1 MGADFM
7 IAHIEIGSSE
17 QQFIDSMLNFV
28 QSCSDEM
35 VMRIYDDLFCV
46 DPDED
51 SQPINIF
58 RSLLMSEVKDLEAI
72 IDSASDVSMIHVNG
86 SDVLVTGGFSWG
98 DSPTDSFDCISNC
111 NLISWWMRKE
121 TK

>member
-1 MGADFM
+1 MGADYM
-7 IAHIEIGSSE
+7 TAYVEIVGSE
-17 QQFIDSMLNFV
+17 QEFIDSMTEFV
-28 QSCSDEM
+28 KSCSDEM
-35 VMRIYDDLFCV
+35 VMRIYDDLFCI

-51 SQPINIF
+51 SQPIDIL
-58 RSLLMSEVKDLEAI
+58 RYLLLSEVKDLAAI
-72 IDSASDVSMIHVNG
+72 IDCARDVSMINIKG

-121 TK
+121 KK

>member
-51 SQPINIF
+51 ESIINLRNI
-58 RSLLMSEVKDLEAI
+58 LVDEVKHLATI

-98 DSPTDSFDCISNC
+98 DSPTDSFDCIHNC
-111 NLISWWMRKE
+111 NSISWWMRKE